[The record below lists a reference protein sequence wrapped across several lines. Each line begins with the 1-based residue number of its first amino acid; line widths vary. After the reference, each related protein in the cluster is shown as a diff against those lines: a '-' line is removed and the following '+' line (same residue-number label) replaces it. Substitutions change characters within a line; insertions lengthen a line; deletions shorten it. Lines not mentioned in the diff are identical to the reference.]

1 MRQLPFRFDL
11 IIYSLTN
18 SKYSY
23 SGKKCSKNIF
33 AFTVLYNI
41 LCSSAHWIFTDSG
54 KIIFL
59 GTYDNSLM
67 GWPSLFFAF
76 AYGWALPFPAMDR
89 LERH

>member
-1 MRQLPFRFDL
+1 MRQLPFRLDL

-18 SKYSY
+18 FK
-23 SGKKCSKNIF
+23 IF
-33 AFTVLYNI
+33 LYNI

-59 GTYDNSLM
+59 ETYDNSLM

-76 AYGWALPFPAMDR
+76 AYGWALPFPAIDR